1 MKIRTVGALAA
12 LGMLFTSLGV
22 RTLTRDAV
30 ARPDDRER
38 PRQWDRPRN
47 DTGGSDASFASGS
60 TLRVEGRLGH
70 SRLAA
75 QSGEETFVLVNVR
88 ADAAARGRDARRHLT
103 ILIDRSGSMQGAKLE
118 QAIQAAQGAVR
129 RLSDGDLV
137 SVVDYSTRANVLVQ
151 PSPVNDDT
159 RERVV
164 SAVSRLGA
172 DGDTCISCA
181 LDESREILS
190 GRPGFVSRV
199 LLLSDGE
206 ATSGVRDLEGM
217 HRVAESVRNAGATV
231 TTIGLGVDYN
241 ERMMAGIARDTN
253 GRHHFAE
260 SPSSLA
266 AIFDQ
271 ELSGLERSVARD
283 ARLELE
289 LGAGVE
295 VMDVAGLGF
304 TREGSRVLVSLG
316 TFSAG
321 EERTVLAR
329 VRVAPGQSG
338 ERPVAFAR
346 LSYEDLATGRAALS
360 EGRLTATFTTDGS
373 RSSLDPVVETQV
385 ERTGT
390 VTALNDANELFARG
404 DSDGARER
412 VARKLAEVQKSRGA
426 ALAAAPVAK
435 RDSVA
440 QSFDQQEAALGSAAT
455 AFAEPPAGA
464 APRAAAEDKA
474 ALKRNQAVASE
485 LAR

>member
-12 LGMLFTSLGV
+12 LGMLLTSLGV

-38 PRQWDRPRN
+38 PRWEPREG
-47 DTGGSDASFASGS
+47 DAERGGAMFTSGS

-75 QSGEETFVLVNVR
+75 RGDEETFVLVNVR
-88 ADAAARGRDARRHLT
+88 ADSSARGREARRHLT
-103 ILIDRSGSMQGAKLE
+103 ILIDRSGSMQGQKLE
-118 QAIQAAQGAVR
+118 HAITAAQGAVR

-137 SVVDYSTRANVLVQ
+137 SVIDYSTRASVLVL
-151 PSPVNDDT
+151 PSTVNDET
-159 RERVV
+159 RARVV
-164 SAVSRLGA
+164 SAVARLGA

-181 LDESREILS
+181 LDESRELLTN
-190 GRPGFVSRV
+190 RPGFVSRV

-206 ATSGVRDLEGM
+206 ATSGVRDLPGM
-217 HRVAESVRNAGATV
+217 RRVAEAVRNVGATV

-260 SPSSLA
+260 NPSSLA

-295 VMDVAGLGF
+295 VTDVSGLGF
-304 TREGSRVLVSLG
+304 SREGSRVVVALG
-316 TFSAG
+316 TLAAG

-329 VRVAPGQSG
+329 VRVASGQSG
-338 ERPVAFAR
+338 ERSVAFAR
-346 LSYEDLATGRAALS
+346 LSYEDLGTGRAAS
-360 EGRLTATFTTDGS
+360 SQGRLSASFTSDGS
-373 RSSLDPVVETQV
+373 RSTLDPVVATQV
-385 ERTGT
+385 ERAGT
-390 VTALNDANELFARG
+390 VTTLTEANDLFQRG
-404 DSDGARER
+404 DADGARAR
-412 VARKLAEVQKSRGA
+412 VAGKLAQLQKQKTTA
-426 ALAAAPVAK
+426 VAAAPAAAK
-435 RDSVA
+435 PSVA
-440 QSFDQQEAALGSAAT
+440 RSFDQQEAALGHAAT
-455 AFAEPPAGA
+455 AFAAPPAGGA
-464 APRAAAEDKA
+464 ARRPEDDKA
-474 ALKRNQAVASE
+474 ALKRNQAAASE